1 LLPGQLNSWLI
12 QQKTPVIILHHETPA
27 SYHYSRRSLIDS
39 KSSSSPSSSPT
50 SSKNS
55 TSTVTELT
63 EFQISQYQIC
73 LWTGVI
79 LFLLMLVSICSIINM
94 EIVPD
99 NLLYA
104 KFQSGRTGKMD

>member
-1 LLPGQLNSWLI
+1 M
-12 QQKTPVIILHHETPA
+12 IILHHETPA

-39 KSSSSPSSSPT
+39 KSSSSLASASSSSSS

-55 TSTVTELT
+55 TLT

-73 LWTGVI
+73 LWTGII
-79 LFLLMLVSICSIINM
+79 LFVLMLVSICSIINM

-99 NLLYA
+99 NLLNA

>member
-1 LLPGQLNSWLI
+1 M
-12 QQKTPVIILHHETPA
+12 IILHHETPA

-39 KSSSSPSSSPT
+39 KSSSSSLAASSS

-55 TSTVTELT
+55 TLT

-73 LWTGVI
+73 LWTGII
-79 LFLLMLVSICSIINM
+79 LFVLMLVSLCSIINM

-99 NLLYA
+99 NLLNA

>member
-1 LLPGQLNSWLI
+1 M
-12 QQKTPVIILHHETPA
+12 IILHHETPA
-27 SYHYSRRSLIDS
+27 SYHYNRRSLIDS
-39 KSSSSPSSSPT
+39 KLSSSSLAASSSS

-55 TSTVTELT
+55 TLT

-73 LWTGVI
+73 LWTGII
-79 LFLLMLVSICSIINM
+79 LFVLMLVSICSIINM

-99 NLLYA
+99 NLLNA

>member
-1 LLPGQLNSWLI
+1 M
-12 QQKTPVIILHHETPA
+12 IILHHETPA

-39 KSSSSPSSSPT
+39 KSSSSSLAASSSS

-55 TSTVTELT
+55 TLT

-73 LWTGVI
+73 LWTGII
-79 LFLLMLVSICSIINM
+79 LFVLMLVSICSIINM

-99 NLLYA
+99 NLLNA

>member
-1 LLPGQLNSWLI
+1 MLPGQLNSWLI

-39 KSSSSPSSSPT
+39 KSSSSLAAA

-55 TSTVTELT
+55 TLT

-73 LWTGVI
+73 LWTGII
-79 LFLLMLVSICSIINM
+79 LFVLILVSICSIFNM

-99 NLLYA
+99 NLLNA
-104 KFQSGRTGKMD
+104 KFQSGRTGKTD

>member
-1 LLPGQLNSWLI
+1 
-12 QQKTPVIILHHETPA
+12 VIILHHETPA

-39 KSSSSPSSSPT
+39 KSSSSSSSSLSSSSSS
-50 SSKNS
+50 SSKSS
-55 TSTVTELT
+55 TITATELT

-73 LWTGVI
+73 LWTGII
-79 LFLLMLVSICSIINM
+79 LFVLMLVSICSIINM

-104 KFQSGRTGKMD
+104 KFQSGRTGKTD

>member
-1 LLPGQLNSWLI
+1 LLI

-39 KSSSSPSSSPT
+39 KSSSLSSLAASSSS

-55 TSTVTELT
+55 TLT

-73 LWTGVI
+73 LWTGII
-79 LFLLMLVSICSIINM
+79 LFVLMLVSICSIINM

-99 NLLYA
+99 NLLNA

>member
-1 LLPGQLNSWLI
+1 M
-12 QQKTPVIILHHETPA
+12 IILHHETPA

-39 KSSSSPSSSPT
+39 KSSSLSSLAASSSS

-55 TSTVTELT
+55 TLT

-73 LWTGVI
+73 LWTGII
-79 LFLLMLVSICSIINM
+79 LFVLMLVSICSIINM

-99 NLLYA
+99 NLLNA

>member
-1 LLPGQLNSWLI
+1 LNSWLI

-39 KSSSSPSSSPT
+39 KSSSSSLAASSS

-55 TSTVTELT
+55 TLT

-73 LWTGVI
+73 LWTGII
-79 LFLLMLVSICSIINM
+79 LFVLMLVSLCSIINM

-99 NLLYA
+99 NLLNA

>member
-1 LLPGQLNSWLI
+1 M
-12 QQKTPVIILHHETPA
+12 IILHHETPA

-39 KSSSSPSSSPT
+39 KSSSSSLASSSLASSSLASSS

-55 TSTVTELT
+55 TLT

-73 LWTGVI
+73 LWTGII
-79 LFLLMLVSICSIINM
+79 LFVLMLVSICSIINM

-99 NLLYA
+99 NLLNA

>member
-1 LLPGQLNSWLI
+1 
-12 QQKTPVIILHHETPA
+12 VIILHHETPA

-39 KSSSSPSSSPT
+39 KSSSSSSLAASSSS

-55 TSTVTELT
+55 TLT

-73 LWTGVI
+73 LWTGII
-79 LFLLMLVSICSIINM
+79 LFVLMLVSICSIINM

-99 NLLYA
+99 NLLNA

>member
-1 LLPGQLNSWLI
+1 M
-12 QQKTPVIILHHETPA
+12 IILHHETPA
-27 SYHYSRRSLIDS
+27 SYHYSRRSLIHS
-39 KSSSSPSSSPT
+39 KSSSSSFLASSS

-55 TSTVTELT
+55 TLT

-73 LWTGVI
+73 LWTGII
-79 LFLLMLVSICSIINM
+79 LFVLMLVSICSIINM

-99 NLLYA
+99 NLLNA